1 MLLPQSN
8 SQSSIRIVFVSVL
21 LAAVAGMPLAAR
33 AQITS
38 SVTLL
43 KFGWV
48 AVGQSETQVVTL
60 TNTGTSGVTFSSVS
74 VNGSEF
80 NVAGAGLPRTLAAGN
95 SVAVNVTFAPTTT
108 GWVSRQVVFKSNASN
123 PELVVAVHG
132 TGVGKEPVSASPAS
146 LSFGSVPVGS
156 TAKLTVTLQNNC
168 LCAEALT
175 GLQMVGGAFLVVD
188 PPPPL
193 TLDRGQSLTLTV
205 SFTPQS
211 AGVAGGSLMVAGPWV
226 NIPLEGAGVTSGVL
240 NVPASLSFSNVVVGE
255 SGTETTTLSA
265 SGGNVTITSA
275 SSSNSQF
282 SMPGLSLPVTI
293 AAGQSLPV
301 QVTYTPT
308 AAGSASA
315 SLTFISTAS
324 TSRAVESVSGT
335 AAMPYV
341 SLSWSPSTSDVSGYN
356 VYRGTSSS
364 GPFTRLNGALNA
376 NTSYVDQTVALSTK
390 YYYATT
396 AVSSSG
402 QESSYSNLV
411 EVSVP

>member
-1 MLLPQSN
+1 MLLPQST
-8 SQSSIRIVFVSVL
+8 SQSSIRIVFLTAL
-21 LAAVAGMPLAAR
+21 LATVAGMPLAAR
-33 AQITS
+33 AQVTS
-38 SVTLL
+38 SVPLL

-48 AVGQSETQVVTL
+48 AVGQSETQVLTL
-60 TNTGTSGVTFSSVS
+60 TNTGTAGVTFSSMS
-74 VNGSEF
+74 VNGPEF
-80 NVAGAGLPRTLAAGN
+80 NVAGAGLPRTLAAGS
-95 SVAVNVTFAPTTT
+95 SVALNVTFTPTAT
-108 GWVSRQVVFKSNASN
+108 GWVSRQIVFKSNASDAN
-123 PELVVAVHG
+123 LVVAVHG
-132 TGVGKEPVSASPAS
+132 TGVAKEPVSASPAS
-146 LSFGSVPVGS
+146 LSFGSVAVGS
-156 TAKLTVTLQNNC
+156 TTKLTVTLNNNC

-175 GLQMVGGAFLVVD
+175 GLQMVGGAFLVSD
-188 PPPPL
+188 PPLPV

-205 SFTPQS
+205 SFTPTA
-211 AGVAGGSLMVAGPWV
+211 AGLTGGSMMVAGPWV
-226 NIPLEGAGVTSGVL
+226 NVPLEGTGVTSGVL
-240 NVPASLSFSNVVVGE
+240 NVPASLSFSQVVVGE
-255 SGTETTTLSA
+255 SETETTTLSA

-315 SLTFISTAS
+315 SLTFISSAS
-324 TSRAVESVSGT
+324 TSRAMESVSGT

-341 SLSWSPSTSDVSGYN
+341 SLSWSPSTSEVSGYN
-356 VYRGTSSS
+356 VYRSNSSS

-376 NTSYVDQTVALSTK
+376 STSYVDETVALSTK

-396 AVSSSG
+396 AVGASG
-402 QESSYSNLV
+402 EESGYSNLV